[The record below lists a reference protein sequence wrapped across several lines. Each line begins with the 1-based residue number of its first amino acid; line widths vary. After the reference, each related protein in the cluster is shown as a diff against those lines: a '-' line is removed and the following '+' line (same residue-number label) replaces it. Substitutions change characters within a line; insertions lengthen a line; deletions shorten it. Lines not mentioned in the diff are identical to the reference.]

1 MSFDSAYC
9 ESIIHNLSTTGC
21 VMIVFFLLFHFQRQ
35 RLLDSKHLKGAKG
48 GGEGESKSESFPVW
62 RSISEF
68 LLYLQTITKKK
79 LENRMLTFKLSS

>member
-21 VMIVFFLLFHFQRQ
+21 VMIVFFCSFI
-35 RLLDSKHLKGAKG
+35 SKDRDYWTQSTLK
-48 GGEGESKSESFPVW
+48 GESKSESFPVW